1 MQFGT
6 FKQNPKLKEITM
18 ARWII
23 TLIAASFINGG
34 LSVDLDEIR
43 QEWSRYYS
51 ADRVDFQTKTVGSG
65 QNVVVT
71 DYFGTDNGLFTVERG
86 DEIALHAIN
95 RDYGFELWRRT
106 NEGAW
111 KLVSVQSRGDKLEGT
126 FSGTRSVP
134 YEYRVWDSN
143 LLELLDPAILS
154 TVSVM
159 ESGPDELKISFT
171 ANGEARDKSERISLS
186 KLKQGELTIYNTPP
200 YLPVSYR
207 LEFDGNTTIESRFTY
222 VPIEG
227 SLRLIAKH
235 SDYVEGSEKSKDETI
250 ISYDVPPIKDT
261 DFYLSAYG
269 MTEPPIATSR
279 DRSSYWMIS
288 LILVGILLTGIGF
301 YVHARRRTG

>member
-1 MQFGT
+1 
-6 FKQNPKLKEITM
+6 M

-23 TLIAASFINGG
+23 TFVTASFIYGG
-34 LSVDLDEIR
+34 LSVDLDDIR

-51 ADRVDFQTKTVGSG
+51 ADRVDFQTKDVAAVEKYVET
-65 QNVVVT
+65 N
-71 DYFGTDNGLFTVERG
+71 YFRGDNGLFTVERDSG
-86 DEIALHAIN
+86 IALHAIN
-95 RDYGFELWRRT
+95 RDYGFELHRQT
-106 NEGAW
+106 NDGAW
-111 KLVSVQSRGDKLEGT
+111 KLVSVQSRDDKLRGMS
-126 FSGTRSVP
+126 SGSRRVP
-134 YEYRVWDSN
+134 YEHLVWDSN

-159 ESGPDELKISFT
+159 DSGPDELKISFT

-186 KLKQGELTIYNTPP
+186 KLKQGELTIHNAPP

-250 ISYDVPPIKDT
+250 ISYDVPPIKDS

-288 LILVGILLTGIGF
+288 LILIGILLTGIGF
-301 YVHARRRTG
+301 YVQARRRTG